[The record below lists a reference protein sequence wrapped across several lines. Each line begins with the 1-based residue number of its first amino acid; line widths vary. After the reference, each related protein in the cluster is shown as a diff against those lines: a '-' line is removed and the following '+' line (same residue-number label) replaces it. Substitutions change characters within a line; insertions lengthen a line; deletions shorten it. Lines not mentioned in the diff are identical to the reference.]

1 MHFRF
6 TKENNCHT
14 LTCETLYF
22 TSVIYFGGDE
32 KHAILNLSWES
43 NEEGKTVKH
52 KRQIDLIGYID
63 LYAPVTKGII
73 VLRKDSP
80 KALHKFPN
88 LIGEITMCFQNAP
101 NKIDSADFD
110 VAIEFFTT

>member
-1 MHFRF
+1 MHLRF
-6 TKENNCHT
+6 TKENNKHT
-14 LTCETLYF
+14 IKCETLYF
-22 TSVIYFGGDE
+22 TSVVFFVGNE
-32 KHAILNLSWES
+32 KHAILNLTWDS
-43 NEEGKTVKH
+43 NEDGKTVKQ
-52 KRQIDLIGYID
+52 KQQIDLNGYID

-88 LIGEITMCFQNAP
+88 LIGEITISFQNTP
-101 NKIDSADFD
+101 NKTDSPDFD